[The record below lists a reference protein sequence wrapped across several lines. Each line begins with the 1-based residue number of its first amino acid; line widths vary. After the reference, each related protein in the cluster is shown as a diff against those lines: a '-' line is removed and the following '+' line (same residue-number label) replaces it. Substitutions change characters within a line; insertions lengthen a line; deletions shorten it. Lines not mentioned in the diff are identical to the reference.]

1 MNQGIKGGIWCK
13 TFAAGVEQLNEI
25 KNNYIKKGIQPFE
38 ERIGKHDAC
47 IIFENEDY
55 WKVIR
60 ASDNSRGNKLNISYI
75 EYGIDKEII
84 DCIIRPCTCIYPFQ
98 AFNYFIS
105 EDIL

>member
-25 KNNYIKKGIQPFE
+25 KNGYIKKGIQPFE
-38 ERIGKHDAC
+38 ERIGKYDAF

-60 ASDNSRGNKLNISYI
+60 ASENSRGNKLNISYI

-84 DCIIRPCTCIYPFQ
+84 DCVIRPCTRNYPFQ

-105 EDIL
+105 EGIL